1 MEKPGDVSHNASFVG
16 RSSIAQIFNLK
27 DLLCNHR
34 ASVRLCAEEYD
45 QAYRYPKVIL
55 CDFESTSGIPVMI
68 ILVLFIKR
76 GMMVNGMMTNEVE
89 RIEVEELRSMSMYE
103 GTSWYF
109 IQFQM
114 CVWKRSNSLTTL
126 SHPTSCK

>member
-1 MEKPGDVSHNASFVG
+1 
-16 RSSIAQIFNLK
+16 
-27 DLLCNHR
+27 
-34 ASVRLCAEEYD
+34 
-45 QAYRYPKVIL
+45 
-55 CDFESTSGIPVMI
+55 MI

-114 CVWKRSNSLTTL
+114 CVWEGKDQIHLQR
-126 SHPTSCK
+126 

>member
-16 RSSIAQIFNLK
+16 RSGIAQIFNLK

-34 ASVRLCAEEYD
+34 ALVRLGEEESD

-55 CDFESTSGIPVMI
+55 CDFESTSGIPVVI
-68 ILVLFIKR
+68 ILVLFIKG

-103 GTSWYF
+103 GTSGYF

-114 CVWKRSNSLTTL
+114 CVWEGKDQFYLQR
-126 SHPTSCK
+126 